1 MSRVCSCW
9 VFRPVSCHCPFSFS
23 SSRSLQYYA
32 LLLWPCSSSTS
43 MNATANRILASNI
56 FPVYSRQNSK
66 LFPLIQFSFEIYRS
80 LTFLCGQT
88 HTSNEWNT
96 PRGQCTF
103 RNNEPIHDDYMVCLL
118 IKARAAR
125 LCVYVCVC
133 IRRRMNERTIELSV
147 DFETFPD
154 QFSEK
159 LNFPRK
165 QINLKQF

>member
-88 HTSNEWNT
+88 HIEWMEHT
-96 PRGQCTF
+96 TGPMHISEQWTHTRWLYGMLAHMC
-103 RNNEPIHDDYMVCLL
+103 
-118 IKARAAR
+118 ARAAR